1 MLSMCRG
8 NIQNNIN
15 EIIDSLELEDYK
27 KLILRKRFL
36 QQVIFYDKKSRT
48 AEFFYIF
55 FSIFVTIGSII
66 LPALLS
72 IQQLD
77 YSEDDSIDDLYRQRV
92 YWTTWGI
99 SLLVSIFNGILQLF
113 SLGKQ
118 YVSYNTTREKLIS
131 EGWQY
136 FQLSGDYEDSTHEE
150 SFTEFC
156 EEIEK
161 IKRTQVDKDFM
172 FINPKQG
179 KKGKKHYGK
188 HNSSIGSSSASTISP
203 QVINHSIKKE
213 NTFNDGKKKN
223 GETDLLLGSKN
234 GRREEVI

>member
-1 MLSMCRG
+1 MCRG

-15 EIIDSLELEDYK
+15 EIIDNLELEDYK

-36 QQVIFYDKKSRT
+36 QQVILYDKKSRH

-55 FSIFVTIGSII
+55 FSLFVTIGSII

-77 YSEDDSIDDLYRQRV
+77 YSEDDSVDEEYRTKV

-136 FQLSGDYEDSTHEE
+136 FQLSGDYEDSTHED
-150 SFTEFC
+150 SFTDFC

-161 IKRTQVDKDFM
+161 IKKSQVDKDFM
-172 FINPKQG
+172 FINPNG
-179 KKGKKHYGK
+179 DKKGKKNK
-188 HNSSIGSSSASTISP
+188 NKDNNSIGSSSTSTISP
-203 QVINHSIKKE
+203 QIINHSIKKE
-213 NTFNDGKKKN
+213 NTFNEGKKNN

>member
-1 MLSMCRG
+1 MSSICRSKG
-8 NIQNNIN
+8 KIENNIN
-15 EIIDSLELEDYK
+15 EIIESLELEEYK

-36 QQVIFYDKKSRT
+36 QEVILYDKKSRT

-55 FSIFVTIGSII
+55 FSLFVTIGSII

-77 YSEDDSIDDLYRQRV
+77 YSEDDSVDDLYRQRV

-99 SLLVSIFNGILQLF
+99 SLLVSMFNGILQLF

-136 FQLSGDYEDSTHEE
+136 FQLSGDYEDSTHED
-150 SFTEFC
+150 SFTDFC

-161 IKRTQVDKDFM
+161 IKKSQVDKDFM
-172 FINPKQG
+172 FINPNG
-179 KKGKKHYGK
+179 EKKTKKNK
-188 HNSSIGSSSASTISP
+188 NKDNNSISSNSTSTISP
-203 QVINHSIKKE
+203 QVIKNK
-213 NTFNDGKKKN
+213 NNFNEKKN
-223 GETDLLLGSKN
+223 IDTKLLLTTIN
-234 GRREEVI
+234 ERREEVI